1 MGFNPP
7 YQPTQPHQTKPK
19 KHMATRSFIAQKKE
33 DGSFEGVYCHWDG
46 YPDGVG
52 KTLFANYKDPE
63 KIQKLINGGGMST
76 LKETPEECEYYTQ
89 RGEALK
95 IHKTLPFKENPNAAM
110 FYLKQTAKNMGCE
123 YLYVRAAGEWTYFKL

>member
-1 MGFNPP
+1 
-7 YQPTQPHQTKPK
+7 
-19 KHMATRSFIAQKKE
+19 MATRSFIAQKKE

-63 KIQKLINGGGMST
+63 KIQKLISGGGMSV

-95 IHKTLPFKENPNAAM
+95 IHKIRAFKENTDAGM
-110 FYLKQTAKNMGCE
+110 FYLKQTANNMGCE
-123 YLYVRAAGEWTYFKL
+123 YLYLRAAGEWTYFKL

>member
-1 MGFNPP
+1 
-7 YQPTQPHQTKPK
+7 
-19 KHMATRSFIAQKKE
+19 MATRSFIAQKKE

-52 KTLFANYKDPE
+52 KTLFSHYKDPE
-63 KIQKLINGGGMST
+63 KIQKLIDGGDMSV

-95 IHKTLPFKENPNAAM
+95 IHKTPGFKENTDAGM
-110 FYLKQTAKNMGCE
+110 FYLKQTANTMGCE
-123 YLYVRAAGEWTYFKL
+123 YLYLMAAGEWTYFKL